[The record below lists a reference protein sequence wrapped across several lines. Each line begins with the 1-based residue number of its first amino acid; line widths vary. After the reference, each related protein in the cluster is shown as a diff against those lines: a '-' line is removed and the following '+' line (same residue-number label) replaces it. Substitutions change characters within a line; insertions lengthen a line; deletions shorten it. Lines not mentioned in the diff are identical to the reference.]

1 MLLLATSRR
10 FPTKKVSDTDYGKDL
25 ALLSDN
31 SYTAQNLLYILQQSA
46 AFIGLHLNATK
57 TKYMCYNP
65 DGPIENLNK
74 TPLKK
79 EDHFVILRRKISVV
93 HNGPLWCTAS
103 RETVKTVSHFRIPFF
118 EPILFIK
125 KNDNIESWDK
135 KQPSYFCTTFF
146 NVPGIGIQDNL
157 LLKLYPKLNTYTEH
171 QHNLHIILIKRNF

>member
-1 MLLLATSRR
+1 MPFLFVICLDYVLRISVDKCNESSLMLLLATSRR

-46 AFIGLHLNATK
+46 AFIGLHVNVTK
-57 TKYMCYNP
+57 TNYMCYNP

-79 EDHFVILRRKISVV
+79 ENHFVILRRKISVV

-103 RETVKTVSHFRIPFF
+103 RETVKTISLFRIPFF
-118 EPILFIK
+118 ESIIFIK
-125 KNDNIESWDK
+125 KK
-135 KQPSYFCTTFF
+135 
-146 NVPGIGIQDNL
+146 
-157 LLKLYPKLNTYTEH
+157 
-171 QHNLHIILIKRNF
+171 